1 MKDSRIYLIH
11 IRDCIGRIQQYTAD
25 GKEVF
30 FQDIKTQDAVLRNL
44 QVMCE
49 SVQKLPSD
57 WKNVYPEIAWSNIA
71 GFRNRLTHEYLSV
84 DLDIVWSVIEN
95 SLPDLDRTI
104 EAMAQEFWN
113 V

>member
-1 MKDSRIYLIH
+1 MKDNLVYLIH
-11 IRDCIGRIQQYTAD
+11 IRDCISRIKQYTVE

-49 SVQKLPSD
+49 SVQKLPRD
-57 WKNVYPEIAWSNIA
+57 WKNTYPEIEWSNIA
-71 GFRNRLTHEYLSV
+71 GFRNKLTHEYLSV
-84 DLDIVWSVIEN
+84 DLDIVWRVIERY
-95 SLPDLDRTI
+95 LPDLEKTV

>member
-11 IRDCIGRIQQYTAD
+11 IRDCIGRIKQYTRD

-57 WKNVYPEIAWSNIA
+57 WKNAYPEIEWSNIA
-71 GFRNRLTHEYLSV
+71 GFKRPRYFT
-84 DLDIVWSVIEN
+84 
-95 SLPDLDRTI
+95 T
-104 EAMAQEFWN
+104 
-113 V
+113 

>member
-11 IRDCIGRIQQYTAD
+11 IRDCISRIKQYTVE

-49 SVQKLPSD
+49 SVHKLPSD
-57 WKNVYPEIAWSNIA
+57 WTNTYPEIEWSNIA
-71 GFRNRLTHEYLSV
+71 GFRNKLTHDYLSI

-95 SLPDLDRTI
+95 YLPDLETTI
-104 EAMAQEFWN
+104 EAMAQEFWKI
-113 V
+113 

>member
-11 IRDCIGRIQQYTAD
+11 IRDCINRIQQYTIE
-25 GKEVF
+25 GK
-30 FQDIKTQDAVLRNL
+30 DAVLRNI

-49 SVQKLPSD
+49 SIQKLPND
-57 WKNVYPEIAWSNIA
+57 WKNAYSETEWKNIA

-84 DLDIVWSVIEN
+84 DLDIVWNVIEN
-95 SLPDLDRTI
+95 YLPALEKTI

-113 V
+113 T

>member
-11 IRDCIGRIQQYTAD
+11 IRDCISRIKQYTVD

-49 SVQKLPSD
+49 SVQNLPSD
-57 WKNVYPEIAWSNIA
+57 WTNTYPEIEWSNIA
-71 GFRNRLTHEYLSV
+71 GFRNKLTHDYLSI

-95 SLPDLDRTI
+95 YLPDLETTI

-113 V
+113 I

>member
-1 MKDSRIYLIH
+1 MKDGRVYLIH
-11 IRDCIGRIQQYTAD
+11 IRDCIQRVKQYTQE

-30 FQDIKTQDAVLRNL
+30 FNDIKTQDAVLRNI

-57 WKNVYPEIAWSNIA
+57 WKDVYPETEWANIA

-84 DLDIVWSVIEN
+84 DLNIVWNVIEKY
-95 SLPDLDRTI
+95 LPDLEKTI
-104 EAMAQEFWN
+104 EAMAEQFWDA
-113 V
+113 

>member
-1 MKDSRIYLIH
+1 MKDSRVYLIH
-11 IRDCIGRIQQYTAD
+11 IRDCISRVKQYTID

-57 WKNVYPEIAWSNIA
+57 WKNTYPDIEWNNIA
-71 GFRNRLTHEYLSV
+71 GFRNRLTHEYLNV
-84 DLDIVWSVIEN
+84 DLNLVWSVIEN
-95 SLPDLDRTI
+95 YLPELEETI

-113 V
+113 I

>member
-1 MKDSRIYLIH
+1 MKDNRVYLIH
-11 IRDCIGRIQQYTAD
+11 IRDCISRIKQYTVD

-30 FQDIKTQDAVLRNL
+30 FQDIKTQDAVFRNL

-49 SVQKLPSD
+49 SVQKLPID
-57 WKNVYPEIAWSNIA
+57 WKNAYPKIEWSNLA

-84 DLDIVWSVIEN
+84 DLDIIWNVIEN
-95 SLPDLDRTI
+95 YLPDLEKTI